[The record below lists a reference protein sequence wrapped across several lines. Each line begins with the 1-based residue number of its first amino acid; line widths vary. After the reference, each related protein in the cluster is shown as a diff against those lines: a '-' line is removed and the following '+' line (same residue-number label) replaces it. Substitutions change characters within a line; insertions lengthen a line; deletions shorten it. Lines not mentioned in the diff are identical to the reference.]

1 MNEDM
6 KEGRLLPLKAV
17 IMGIKSKDT
26 VEFVS
31 EYIKEMFQ
39 KDLVKKLRL
48 KTASEEL
55 YEIFYLLLELSD
67 SLTLA
72 MFDGKTIRRAAKFC
86 KKGRAIY
93 PVWPDYSELMKLQCI
108 LRLYEVCGPDNRTVS
123 KAIQKALWKTMR
135 RLSEETES
143 AQIIQ
148 PSSYTLMSLFV
159 QRWIPLIR

>member
-1 MNEDM
+1 
-6 KEGRLLPLKAV
+6 LPLKAV

-48 KTASEEL
+48 KSASEEL

-72 MFDGKTIRRAAKFC
+72 MFDGRTIRRAAKFC
-86 KKGRAIY
+86 EKGRAIY

-108 LRLYEVCGPDNRTVS
+108 LRLYEVCGPDNRTIS